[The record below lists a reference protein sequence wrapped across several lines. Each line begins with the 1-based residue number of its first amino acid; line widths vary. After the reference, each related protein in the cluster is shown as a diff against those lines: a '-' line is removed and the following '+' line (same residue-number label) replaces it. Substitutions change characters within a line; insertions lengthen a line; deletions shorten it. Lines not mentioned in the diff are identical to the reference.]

1 MQFHTFKAKAM
12 ARAARDYINDHS
24 GNKTKLIQIAD
35 GWLLIEFAREY

>member
-1 MQFHTFKAKAM
+1 MQFHTFSCKAL
-12 ARAARDYINDHS
+12 ARSARDFIKDHS